1 MQECPEGALTK
12 LEDRVRDSRRKRDR
26 RILLRPEI
34 VYPADLPIVG
44 EVDRISRA
52 IQENTVVI
60 VSGETGSGKT
70 TQLPKI
76 CLSIGLG
83 DTGLIG
89 HTQPRRIAA
98 RSIATRVADELRT
111 AVGNL
116 VGYKVRFN
124 DRTRTDTL
132 VKLMT
137 DGILLAEIQA
147 DRDLSAYQCLIIDE
161 AHDRS
166 LNIDFLLGYLR
177 QLLPRRPDL
186 KVVICSATID
196 TARFSAHFDH
206 APVIEVSGRTYPV
219 EIRYRPPDTAGDQR
233 DDRGE
238 AERDQ
243 IQGILDA
250 IDEITLLGDG
260 DVLVFLS
267 GEREIRET
275 AEALRKHHPPHTEI
289 LPLYARL
296 GAAEQQR
303 VFEPHRGRR
312 IVLATNVAET
322 SLTVP
327 GIRYVIDAGY
337 ARISRYSY
345 RSKVLRLPIEP
356 ISRAAADQRAGRCG
370 RLSSG
375 VCIRLYSEEDYLS
388 RAEFPEAEILRANL
402 ASVILQMTVQR
413 LGDVER
419 FPFIEQPDP
428 RQIRAGRRLLVELGA
443 IDADG
448 LATEIGRRMARL
460 PVDPRFARM
469 LLAAIENDCLGE
481 TLVVVSALSIP
492 DPRERPSGAE
502 AQADERHREFSNERS
517 DFLAFLQLWRTFDE
531 RYQHLSQRKLRRFCK
546 EHFLSYRR
554 MCDWRDIWRQLHEQ
568 IAALGGRINQVPADD
583 ACLHK
588 AILTG
593 LLSNIALLGENGEY
607 TAGRGGHLAIFPA
620 SGLHRKRPRWIMA
633 AELIETRRLYAHCV
647 AAIEPAWVEEV
658 AAHLVKRSYHD
669 PRWDR
674 RSGRVIVFERIVL
687 NGLVVNP
694 RRRCGYGAIDP
705 RQARE
710 IFIREAL
717 VEGAIDLRAA
727 FLRHNREQLVEAR
740 RLADKVRRQDIVVD
754 DERLFEFYDRRLPPD
769 SYDVRRFERWR
780 KRAESDDPGILFMT
794 RGDVLS
800 DPQFAVDPEAFPEVL
815 EFNGMSLGVHYAF
828 TPGEPEDGVTVIVPL
843 AVINQ
848 VDAAAA
854 EWLVPGRIL
863 EKITTLIRTLPKQLR
878 KNFVPAPE
886 FAASCQAAMSPRD
899 GPLLASLT
907 ARLRSMTGIIVP
919 ADAWNITGLPDHL
932 RMNFHI
938 VDDEGR
944 TVASGR
950 DIDAL
955 RRDLGRE
962 ARDSFIAHAH
972 HELERTGI
980 TSWDFGMLPETVE
993 LRQRGMTVRGF
1004 PGLTDEGES
1013 AAIRLFDTLET
1024 ARTETRAGI
1033 ERLLRIACRDRIR
1046 AFEREIPRLDAM
1058 CLHYA
1063 SLGSCTELRRD
1074 LIGRIVQLAFF
1085 DNGDLPRDRAGYQTM
1100 LETGR
1105 RRLHTVTQELFSLA
1119 EETLRRAHEARKR
1132 LAQPLNPHAIQAI
1145 RDMQTQLDLLICK
1158 GYLSSTPLAR
1168 LRHYPRYLQGIIVRL
1183 EKLDRDPLRDQTRM
1197 AQFLPLW
1204 ERYLALGAD
1213 NAPESVRWLLEELR
1227 ISLFAQE
1234 LKTSERVSVQRI
1246 YRLLEERPFT
1256 AT

>member
-1 MQECPEGALTK
+1 MQECSEDALTK
-12 LEDRVRDSRRKRDR
+12 LKDRVRDSRQMRDR
-26 RILLRPEI
+26 RTHLRPEI

-44 EVDRISRA
+44 EADRISRA
-52 IQENTVVI
+52 IQEHSVVI

-111 AVGNL
+111 AVGHL

-124 DRTRTDTL
+124 DRTHTDTM

-147 DRDLSAYQCLIIDE
+147 DRTLSAYQCLIIDE

-196 TARFSAHFDH
+196 TARFSTHFDH

-219 EIRYRPPDTAGDQR
+219 EIRYRPLDTASDQF

-238 AERDQ
+238 PDQ
-243 IQGILDA
+243 IRGILDA
-250 IDEITLLGDG
+250 IDEITPLGEG

-267 GEREIRET
+267 GEREIRDT

-303 VFEPHRGRR
+303 VFAPHRGRR
-312 IVLATNVAET
+312 IVLATNIAET

-327 GIRYVIDAGY
+327 GIRFVIDTGY

-345 RSKVLRLPIEP
+345 RSKILRLPIEP

-402 ASVILQMTVQR
+402 ASVILQMTVQG

-428 RQIRAGRRLLVELGA
+428 RQIRAGQRLLVELGA
-443 IDADG
+443 IAADG
-448 LATEIGRRMARL
+448 LVTETGRRMSRL

-481 TLVVVSALSIP
+481 MLVVVSALSIP

-502 AQADERHREFSNERS
+502 VQADERHREFSNERS
-517 DFLAFLQLWRTFDE
+517 DFLAFLQLWRTFDD
-531 RYQHLSQRKLRRFCK
+531 RYQHLSQRKLRKFCK

-554 MCDWRDIWRQLHEQ
+554 MCDWRDIWRQLREQ
-568 IAALGGRINQVPADD
+568 LSALGGRINQLPADD

-593 LLSNIALLGENGEY
+593 LLGNIALLGENGEY
-607 TAGRGGHLAIFPA
+607 TTGRGGHLAIFPA

-633 AELIETRRLYAHCV
+633 AEIIETRRLYAHCV

-658 AAHLVKRSYHD
+658 AAHLVKCSYHD

-674 RSGRVIVFERIVL
+674 RSGRVIAFERIVL

-727 FLRHNREQLVEAR
+727 FLRHNRDQLVEAG
-740 RLADKVRRQDIVVD
+740 RLADKVRRHEIVVD
-754 DERLFEFYDRRLPPD
+754 DERLFGFYDRRLPPD

-780 KRAESDDPGILFMT
+780 KRAETNDPNILFMT
-794 RGDVLS
+794 RADVLS
-800 DPQFAVDPEAFPEVL
+800 DPQFTVDPTAFPEVL
-815 EFNGMSLGVHYAF
+815 EFNGTSFEVHYAF

-843 AVINQ
+843 AVVNQ
-848 VDAAAA
+848 VDTAAA
-854 EWLVPGRIL
+854 EWLVPGLTL

-886 FAASCQAAMSPRD
+886 FAASCQVAMSPRD
-899 GPLLASLT
+899 GPLLTALT
-907 ARLRSMTGIIVP
+907 AQLKSMTGIIVP

-932 RMNFHI
+932 RMNFRI
-938 VDDEGR
+938 VDGEGGSL
-944 TVASGR
+944 ASGR

-962 ARDSFIAHAH
+962 AGDSFTAHAR
-972 HELERTGI
+972 HELERGGI

-993 LRQRGMTVRGF
+993 LGKRELTVRGF
-1004 PGLTDEGES
+1004 PGLMDEGES
-1013 AAIRLFDTLET
+1013 AAIRLFDTLEN
-1024 ARTETRAGI
+1024 ARTETRAGV
-1033 ERLLRIACRDRIR
+1033 ERLLRIACRDRLR
-1046 AFEREIPRLDAM
+1046 TFEREIPRLDAM

-1085 DNGDLPRDRAGYQTM
+1085 DNADLPRDRDGYQTM

-1105 RRLHTVTQELFSLA
+1105 RRLHTVAQELFSLA
-1119 EETLRRAHEARKR
+1119 EETLRRAHEVRKR
-1132 LAQPLNPHAIQAI
+1132 LARPLNPRAIQAI
-1145 RDMQTQLDLLICK
+1145 GDMQTQLDLLICK

-1183 EKLDRDPLRDQTRM
+1183 DKLDRDPLRDQTRM

-1234 LKTSERVSVQRI
+1234 LKTAERVSVQRI
-1246 YRLLEERPFT
+1246 DRLLKEHPFT
-1256 AT
+1256 AI

>member
-1 MQECPEGALTK
+1 
-12 LEDRVRDSRRKRDR
+12 
-26 RILLRPEI
+26 
-34 VYPADLPIVG
+34 
-44 EVDRISRA
+44 VDRISSA
-52 IQENTVVI
+52 IQENSVVI

-76 CLSIGLG
+76 CLAIGLG

-111 AVGNL
+111 AVGHP
-116 VGYKVRFN
+116 VGYKVRFS
-124 DRTRTDTL
+124 DRTHTDTMI
-132 VKLMT
+132 KLMT

-186 KVVICSATID
+186 KVIICSATID
-196 TARFSAHFDH
+196 TARFSTHFDR

-219 EIRYRPPDTAGDQR
+219 EIRYRPLDTAGDQL
-233 DDRGE
+233 DDRGD
-238 AERDQ
+238 RDQ
-243 IQGILDA
+243 VQSILDA
-250 IDEITLLGDG
+250 IDEITLLGEG

-267 GEREIRET
+267 GEREIRDT

-303 VFEPHRGRR
+303 VFAPHRGRR

-327 GIRYVIDAGY
+327 GIRFVIDTGY

-345 RSKVLRLPIEP
+345 RSKILRLPIEP
-356 ISRAAADQRAGRCG
+356 ISRASADQRAGRCG

-375 VCIRLYSEEDYLS
+375 VCTRLYSEEDFLS

-428 RQIRAGRRLLVELGA
+428 RQIRAGRRLLIELGA

-448 LATEIGRRMARL
+448 LVTEIGRRMARL
-460 PVDPRFARM
+460 SVDPRFARM

-481 TLVVVSALSIP
+481 MLVVVSALSIP

-502 AQADERHREFSNERS
+502 AQADERHREFLNERS
-517 DFLAFLQLWRTFDE
+517 DFLTFLQLWRTFDDC
-531 RYQHLSQRKLRRFCK
+531 YQHLSQRKLRKFCK

-554 MCDWRDIWRQLHEQ
+554 MCDWRDIWRQLRDQ
-568 IAALGGRINQVPADD
+568 IAALGGRINQFPADD

-593 LLSNIALLGENGEY
+593 LVSNIALLGENGEY
-607 TAGRGGHLAIFPA
+607 TVGRGGHLAIFPA

-658 AAHLVKRSYHD
+658 AAHLVTRSYHD

-674 RSGRVIVFERIVL
+674 RSGRVIAFERIVL

-727 FLRHNREQLVEAR
+727 FLRHNRERLVEAGK
-740 RLADKVRRQDIVVD
+740 LADKVRRKDIVVD
-754 DERLFEFYDRRLPPD
+754 DEGLFAFYDRRLPPD
-769 SYDVRRFERWR
+769 SFDVRRFERWR
-780 KRAESDDPGILFMT
+780 KRAETDNPGILFMT
-794 RGDVLS
+794 RADVLS
-800 DPQFAVDPEAFPEVL
+800 NPQFAVDPKAFPEVL
-815 EFNGMSLGVHYAF
+815 EFNGTSFGVHYAF
-828 TPGEPEDGVTVIVPL
+828 TPGEPEDGITVIVPL
-843 AVINQ
+843 AAVNQ
-848 VDAAAA
+848 VDTAAA

-863 EKITTLIRTLPKQLR
+863 EKVTTLIRTLPKQLR
-878 KNFVPAPE
+878 KHFAPTPE
-886 FAASCQAAMSPRD
+886 FAASCQVAMSPRD
-899 GPLLASLT
+899 GPLITSLT
-907 ARLRSMTGIIVP
+907 ARLRAMTGIIVP

-932 RMNFHI
+932 RMNFRI

-962 ARDSFIAHAH
+962 VRDRFTAHAR
-972 HELERTGI
+972 HEIERGGI
-980 TSWDFGMLPETVE
+980 TSWDFEMLPETVQ
-993 LRQRGMTVRGF
+993 LRERGMTMRAF
-1004 PGLTDEGES
+1004 PGLMDEGES

-1033 ERLLRIACRDRIR
+1033 ERLLRIACRDRLR
-1046 AFEREIPRLDAM
+1046 TFGREIPRLDAM

-1074 LIGRIVQLAFF
+1074 LIGGIVREAFF
-1085 DNGDLPRDRAGYQTM
+1085 DNADLPRDRDGYRTM

-1105 RRLHTVTQELFSLA
+1105 RRLPTVAQELFSLA
-1119 EETLRRAHEARKR
+1119 EESLRRAHEARKR
-1132 LAQPLNPHAIQAI
+1132 LARPLNPHAIHAI
-1145 RDMQTQLDLLICK
+1145 GDMQAQLDLLICK

-1204 ERYLALGAD
+1204 KRYLAFGAD

-1234 LKTSERVSVQRI
+1234 LKTAERVSVQRI
-1246 YRLLEERPFT
+1246 YRLLEEQPFT